1 MPKVRFTIRIIMIA
15 VAATAVVLAFVRF
28 LTGGISDT
36 FLVCILWAFLLN
48 LAVSWVISCVS
59 KAVGPVLAEIQSPNA
74 RPEPHQSR
82 EAERV

>member
-1 MPKVRFTIRIIMIA
+1 MI
-15 VAATAVVLAFVRF
+15 VIAATAVLLAVVRF

-59 KAVGPVLAEIQSPNA
+59 KAVGPVLAGIQSPNST
-74 RPEPHQSR
+74 PEPDQSG